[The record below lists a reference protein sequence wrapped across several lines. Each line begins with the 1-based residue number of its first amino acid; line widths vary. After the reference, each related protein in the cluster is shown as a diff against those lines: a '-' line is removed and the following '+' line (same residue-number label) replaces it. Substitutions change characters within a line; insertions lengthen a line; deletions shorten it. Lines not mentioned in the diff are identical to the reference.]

1 MKYVGYYNGETGP
14 LEEMKIPMLDRAAY
28 FGDGVYDATTFCS
41 NRIFAKE
48 DHFDRFYNSCAM
60 IGITFPLSRDE
71 LAQELQKV
79 IDLNEEDHGLLYW
92 QASRGTAFR
101 DHAYS
106 KDMKPNLMIFTMPC
120 DLYPMDAEMKLISVE
135 DTRFLHCNI
144 KTLNLLPSVI
154 AYQQAVEAG
163 CQEAVFHRGDRVT
176 ECAHSNILMIK
187 NGTLCAPP
195 RDNLILPGITL
206 KHLLMLAE
214 QNGIPTCEEPFTMDD
229 LRNADELIVSNSGA
243 LCARAIELDG
253 QPVGGKDEK
262 TLRTLQQAYTE
273 YYNKYIFG

>member
-41 NRIFAKE
+41 NRIFGLE
-48 DHFDRFYNSCAM
+48 DHLDRFYNSCAM
-60 IGITFPLSRDE
+60 IGITFPLSRGE
-71 LAQELQKV
+71 LTQELQKV